1 MQIERMTQRVKS
13 RLFARPGKQGLGAFA
28 RSAIGGSI
36 LAALGLAT
44 PAPVLAADNDDLE
57 LGIAA
62 LIGTHNLALPFTFVP
77 DPFVSIP
84 ASAVTFGTNLGLKGV
99 RAVFVTPGDWA
110 DAPNSADL
118 CTYDFDLP
126 QSAAS
131 YSNLLGFID
140 LEPVPQ
146 AWGDL
151 TRTGQVQVVHANTGV
166 NVHARSPY
174 ILSDS
179 HTTQPVQLPSGN
191 HRIDWRAETQI
202 SDAFDLIIPAALL
215 GFNIGYYGTSWA
227 NQGQSA
233 TRQLFLQNKA
243 KARVVNLA
251 VMAGIIADGEFDIL
265 GTRTTVTHERE
276 QAITIYKVRPPQIS
290 TGEPQITL
298 EATDF
303 GGISYARVADQL
315 IATINASDPC
325 GIPFSLSNNAP
336 DLLGIGS
343 NNITWTV
350 RDSGPLPGGGF
361 NSDAIVQRI
370 IVEDT
375 QAPIMVPPPSRV
387 IEVPVSEPGLDADA
401 LALGVPRVVDLA
413 DPAPQIANDG
423 PSFYPIDSRSPITW
437 TATDQTGN
445 ASQGDQL
452 ITIKVQGTNTA
463 PVVDDVVADTLT
475 SMPVNITLTGQDND
489 FLDGLFDPLSFRI
502 SQRPAN
508 GEFVAPLLPF
518 FIEDYRTSP
527 GGPYGD
533 PFVQSG
539 NPRQWLYQ
547 NVCQVLSGPDNDKIP
562 LDWVHKPLFVHV
574 TDDGIY
580 VMIDFYFR
588 CGPSS
593 ASQNKRISFWDADGV
608 YIDQVNYSGS
618 NNMFVVDQ
626 DDFLYTLRR
635 NGGGSSTSLLI
646 SQSDNSINPDNTT
659 IGGDSWRIT
668 ATSAD
673 NPELGLSDFVQ
684 ADQLSYGR
692 VDTREGLL
700 YVTDRRRVFVFD
712 VLDDLSDGIPDDNN
726 DMNDQY
732 RGALNDGDR
741 FLCTSGNWGNNWTGF
756 AMDVD
761 ADGNLYVADSC
772 SDRIHKFSATTRSD
786 TGTVVRGEYVGWLG
800 RCETSTN
807 NACDEEKQISKGYS
821 CTDATCSV
829 GPGAWDGIENS
840 QFSELE
846 FIVLDPNGVLYATD
860 EGDPDTGGRVQRFG
874 TDGSFGGVA
883 RSTGTGINQDDQ
895 PGFVLGNLGTVRAVS
910 VNSTQ
915 FFVVDQEES
924 FVHVFET
931 SPLKDITDE
940 SVTVTYVS
948 DFDFHGGVDSF
959 QFVATDGLA
968 DSNVGTATINVARN
982 FRPPLAFDQSVTTQE
997 DQPVDITL
1005 VADDP
1010 DGIAGIDFNGLDIL
1024 DYRIIEPP
1032 ANGQLSP
1039 AGADN
1044 ATATFTYTPDPDHF
1058 GADRFVFVANDGV
1071 DDSGP
1076 AAVAIQ
1082 VTAVDDPPRVTD
1094 LSVPPRVGLGLP
1106 VTINAEFEDDGA
1118 VDYSATLVA
1127 GDGSPV
1133 QNKGSIIED
1142 PDRPR
1147 LDGIVLVEPVLGRGK
1162 GRAVAQHI
1170 YTSAGSYPMNFCVA
1184 DQLGREDCRQLT
1196 VVAEQLVGLGLSL
1209 PDDHGS
1215 EPPAPITAGDGFF
1228 VDVVVGN
1235 IEPDGVAGLIALAIA
1250 MEGTISGGD
1259 ATFAGASEGICQ
1271 ISPDGSSMSCDFGD
1285 FGVGEERTI
1294 RFWFDSDFAS
1304 LEDADINIDLSFS
1317 TESPAVNDLMNVT
1330 AVRTVEAV
1338 GGIFRDN
1345 FESQ

>member
-1 MQIERMTQRVKS
+1 MQIGRMTQRVKR
-13 RLFARPGKQGLGAFA
+13 RLFVRPGRRGPGTFA
-28 RSAIGGSI
+28 RSVIGGSI
-36 LAALGLAT
+36 LAALGVAT
-44 PAPVLAADNDDLE
+44 PAPVLAEDNDDLE
-57 LGIAA
+57 LGISA
-62 LIGTHNLALPFTFVP
+62 LIGAHNLALPFSFSP
-77 DPFVSIP
+77 DPLVGIP
-84 ASAVTFGTNLGLKGV
+84 AGIVTFAANLGLKDT
-99 RAVFVTPGDWA
+99 RAVFVTPGDWS
-110 DAPNSADL
+110 DWPNSPDGCAF
-118 CTYDFDLP
+118 DFELP
-126 QSAAS
+126 QSQAE

-140 LEPVPQ
+140 LNTAPGE
-146 AWGDL
+146 WGEL
-151 TRTGQVQVVHANTGV
+151 TRTGSMQVVHANTGV
-166 NVHARSPY
+166 NVHVVSPHVDVDEPGQQTV
-174 ILSDS
+174 S
-179 HTTQPVQLPSGN
+179 LPSGN
-191 HRIDWRAETQI
+191 HGFQWRADTQI
-202 SDAFDLIIPAALL
+202 STAFDIVIPATLL
-215 GFNIGYYGTSWA
+215 TSNSIKYGAAVA
-227 NQGQSA
+227 NQGASA
-233 TRQLFLQNKA
+233 ARQAALQNF
-243 KARVVNLA
+243 ARDTLQNVAINTGLVTA
-251 VMAGIIADGEFDIL
+251 SQFFD
-265 GTRTTVTHERE
+265 TRTSVTHTRD
-276 QAITIYKVRPPQIS
+276 QQVTIYKPLGPEIS
-290 TGEPQITL
+290 TTAPVFVL

-303 GGISYARVADQL
+303 GGVSYARVADQL
-315 IATINASDPC
+315 AQTIDASDPC
-325 GIPFSLSNNAP
+325 DLPFVLNNNAP

-343 NNITWTV
+343 NDITWTV
-350 RDSGPLPGGGF
+350 RDFGPLPGGGF
-361 NSDAIVQRI
+361 NSDAIVQQV

-375 QAPIMVPPPSRV
+375 QAPIMVSPPSRV
-387 IEVPVSEPGLDADA
+387 IEVPVSAPGLDADA
-401 LALGVPRVVDLA
+401 VALGVPRVVDLA
-413 DPAPQIANDG
+413 DPAPQITNDG
-423 PSFYPIDSRSPITW
+423 PSFYPIDSRSPIAW
-437 TATDQTGN
+437 TATDQSGN

-452 ITIKVQGTNTA
+452 ITVKAQGTNTA
-463 PVVDDVVADTLT
+463 PAVDDVEADTLT
-475 SMPVNITLTGQDND
+475 SMPVDIVLSGQDND
-489 FLDGLFDPLSFRI
+489 FLDGRFDPLTFSI
-502 SQRPAN
+502 TQRPGN
-508 GEFVAPLLPF
+508 GEFVAPLYPF

-547 NVCQVLSGPDNDKIP
+547 NVCQVLPGPDNDKIP
-562 LDWVHKPLFVHV
+562 LDWVHRPQFVHV

-588 CGPSS
+588 CGPSN
-593 ASQNKRISFWDADGV
+593 ASQNKRLSFWDADGE

-618 NNMFVVDQ
+618 NSTFVVDR
-626 DDFLYTLRR
+626 DSFLYTLRR
-635 NGGGSSTSLLI
+635 NGGGSSTTLTI
-646 SQSDNSINPDNTT
+646 SQSQSSIDPANPR

-668 ATSAD
+668 SSSAQ
-673 NPELGLSDFVQ
+673 NPDLGLSDFVQ
-684 ADQLSYGR
+684 AEALSYGR
-692 VDTREGLL
+692 IDTRKGLL

-712 VLDDLSDGIPDDNN
+712 VLGDLSDGVPNFNN
-726 DMNDQY
+726 DMSALY
-732 RGALNDGDR
+732 RGALNNGEQ
-741 FLCTSGNWGNNWTGF
+741 FLCTSGSWGNDWTGF

-761 ADGNLYVADSC
+761 PDGNLYVADSC

-786 TGTVVRGEYVGWLG
+786 TGAVVRGEYIGWLG

-821 CTDATCSV
+821 CTDATCSA
-829 GPGAWDGIENS
+829 GAGGFAGSEDG
-840 QFSELE
+840 QFSQLE
-846 FIVLDPNGVLYATD
+846 FIALDPKGVLYATD

-883 RSTGTGINQDDQ
+883 RSTGTGINQGDR

-915 FFVVDQEES
+915 FFVVDQEQS

-948 DFDFHGGVDSF
+948 DFDFHSDVDSF

-968 DSNVGTATINVARN
+968 DSNIGTATINVARN

-1010 DGIAGIDFNGLDIL
+1010 DGIVGIDFNGLDIL

-1032 ANGQLSP
+1032 AHGQLSA

-1044 ATATFTYTPDPDHF
+1044 ATATFTYTPDPDYF

-1082 VTAVDDPPRVTD
+1082 VTAVDDPSRVTD

-1118 VDYSATLVA
+1118 VSYSATLLA

-1133 QNKGSIIED
+1133 QNTGSIIED

-1162 GRAVAQHI
+1162 GQAVAQHV
-1170 YTSAGSYPMNFCVA
+1170 YTSAGSYVMEFCLA
-1184 DQLGREDCRQLT
+1184 DQLGRGDCRQLT
-1196 VVAEQLVGLGLSL
+1196 VEPEALVGLGISL
-1209 PDDHGS
+1209 PDDHGD
-1215 EPPAPITAGDGFF
+1215 EPPAPITAGDDFF

-1235 IEPDGVAGLIALAIA
+1235 LEPDGVAGLVAQAIA
-1250 MEGTISGGD
+1250 MEGSISGG
-1259 ATFAGASEGICQ
+1259 AVTFAGASEGSCQ

-1304 LEDADINIDLSFS
+1304 LEDADINIDLSFT

>member
-1 MQIERMTQRVKS
+1 MLQRGES
-13 RLFARPGKQGLGAFA
+13 GLSARPGRKGLGAFA
-28 RSAIGGSI
+28 RSAISGSV
-36 LAALGLAT
+36 LAALGAAT
-44 PAPVLAADNDDLE
+44 GAPALAADNDDLE
-57 LGIAA
+57 LGISA
-62 LIGTHNLALPFTFVP
+62 LIGAHNLALPFSFSP
-77 DPFVSIP
+77 DPLVGIP
-84 ASAVTFGTNLGLKGV
+84 AGIVTFATNLGLKDT
-99 RAVFVTPGDWA
+99 RAVFVTPGDWS
-110 DAPNSADL
+110 DLPNSPDGCAF
-118 CTYDFDLP
+118 DFELP
-126 QSAAS
+126 QSQAE

-140 LEPVPQ
+140 LKTAPGD
-146 AWGDL
+146 WGEL
-151 TRTGQVQVVHANTGV
+151 TRTGSMQVVHANTGV
-166 NVHARSPY
+166 NVRVVSPHVDVDEPGQQTV
-174 ILSDS
+174 S
-179 HTTQPVQLPSGN
+179 LPPGN
-191 HRIDWRAETQI
+191 HGFEWRADTQI
-202 SDAFDLIIPAALL
+202 STAFDIIIPAALL
-215 GFNIGYYGTSWA
+215 TYNSINYGAALA
-227 NQGQSA
+227 NQGASA
-233 TRQLFLQNKA
+233 ARQAAIQNTARATLQNIA
-243 KARVVNLA
+243 ISTGLVTASQFFEAR
-251 VMAGIIADGEFDIL
+251 
-265 GTRTTVTHERE
+265 TSVTHTRD
-276 QAITIYKVRPPQIS
+276 QQVTIYKPLGPEIS
-290 TGEPQITL
+290 TTAPVFVL

-303 GGISYARVADQL
+303 GGVSYARVADQL
-315 IATINASDPC
+315 GETIDASDPC
-325 GIPFSLSNNAP
+325 GLPFFLANNAP

-343 NNITWTV
+343 NAITWTV
-350 RDSGPLPGGGF
+350 RDFGPLPGGGF
-361 NSDAIVQRI
+361 NSDAIVQQV

-401 LALGVPRVVDLA
+401 VALGVPRVVDLA

-423 PSFYPIDSRSPITW
+423 PSFYPIDSRSAIAW
-437 TATDQTGN
+437 TATDQSGN

-452 ITIKVQGTNTA
+452 ITIKAEGTNTA
-463 PVVDDVVADTLT
+463 PAVDDVVTDTLT
-475 SMPVNITLTGQDND
+475 SMPVDIVLTGQDND
-489 FLDGLFDPLSFRI
+489 FLDGRFDPLTFSITR
-502 SQRPAN
+502 RPGN
-508 GEFVAPLLPF
+508 GEFVAPLYPF

-533 PFVQSG
+533 PFVQAS

-574 TDDGIY
+574 TDDGVY

-593 ASQNKRISFWDADGV
+593 ASQNKRLSFWDADGA

-618 NNMFVVDQ
+618 NNTFVVDQ
-626 DDFLYTLRR
+626 DSFLYTLRR
-635 NGGGSSTSLLI
+635 NGGGTSTSLLI
-646 SQSDNSINPDNTT
+646 SQSQSSIDPDNPR

-668 ATSAD
+668 SSSAS
-673 NPELGLSDFVQ
+673 NPDLGLSDFVN
-684 ADQLSYGR
+684 AGSLSYGR

-712 VLDDLSDGIPDDNN
+712 VRADLADGVSDDNN
-726 DMNDQY
+726 NMNPLY
-732 RGALNDGDR
+732 RGALNNGER
-741 FLCTSGNWGNNWTGF
+741 FLCTSGSWGNDWTGF

-761 ADGNLYVADSC
+761 PDGNLYVADSC
-772 SDRIHKFSATTRSD
+772 SDRIHKFNATTRSD
-786 TGTVVRGEYVGWLG
+786 TGEVVRGEYVGWLG

-807 NACDEEKQISKGYS
+807 NACDEDKQISKGYS
-821 CTDATCSV
+821 CTDATCSTGV
-829 GPGAWDGIENS
+829 GGFAGSEDG
-840 QFSELE
+840 QFSQLE
-846 FIVLDPNGVLYATD
+846 FIALDPNGVLYATD

-883 RSTGTGINQDDQ
+883 RSTGTGINQGDR

-948 DFDFHGGVDSF
+948 DFDFHGDVDGF

-968 DSNVGTATINVARN
+968 DSNIGTATINVARN
-982 FRPPLAFDQSVTTQE
+982 FRPPMAFDQSVTTQE

-1005 VADDP
+1005 FADDP
-1010 DGIAGIDFNGLDIL
+1010 DGIVGIDFNGLDIL
-1024 DYRIIEPP
+1024 DYRIFEAPVH
-1032 ANGQLSP
+1032 GQLSP
-1039 AGADN
+1039 AGVDN
-1044 ATATFTYTPDPDHF
+1044 ATATFTYTPDPGYF
-1058 GADRFVFVANDGV
+1058 GADRFVFVANDGA

-1076 AAVAIQ
+1076 AEVAIQ
-1082 VTAVDDPPRVTD
+1082 VTPVDDPPQVTE

-1118 VDYSATLVA
+1118 VDYSATLLA

-1162 GRAVAQHI
+1162 GQAVAQHVF
-1170 YTSAGSYPMNFCVA
+1170 TSAGAYPMNFCVA
-1184 DQLGREDCRQLT
+1184 DQFGREDCRQLT
-1196 VVAEQLVGLGLSL
+1196 VVPERLVGLGLSL

-1235 IEPDGVAGLIALAIA
+1235 LEPDGVAGLVALAIS

-1259 ATFAGASEGICQ
+1259 VTFAGASEGICQ

-1285 FGVGEERTI
+1285 FGVGEERTV
-1294 RFWFDSDFAS
+1294 RLRFDSDFAS
-1304 LEDADINIDLSFS
+1304 LEDADVTIELSF
-1317 TESPAVNDLMNVT
+1317 TTASPAVNDLMNVT
-1330 AVRTVEAV
+1330 AVRSVEAV